1 MYWINAAYGLTNM
14 MKLVE
19 KLRDDGM
26 TIIYISHRLDEIFR
40 LSDTITVLR
49 DGEYVK
55 TLQTKESNVNELITL
70 MVGRELSGSYPTR
83 KNCIQ
88 EEEILRLEHVTGNG
102 NSDISFSLKKGE
114 ILGLGG
120 LVGAGRTEL
129 AQIIFGIVRKTK
141 GKIYYHGKEID
152 PKSPRE
158 AIDLI
163 EAEGINT
170 IGLLLDNNC
179 FTTLAFV
186 DLASN
191 GERIFSFARKPG
203 ADTQLETKELPKQ
216 LLQNTKIFHIGSLSL
231 TTDPARESTYF
242 AMKIAKQAGAWIS
255 YDPNYRANLWPSQNA
270 AVSEMR
276 NMLRYSDMVKVS
288 DEECFLLTGEKNFE
302 KGAQKILDEGAT
314 FVAVTLGKDG
324 ALIASKEGTRIVKGF
339 AVESV
344 DTTGAGDSFWG
355 GLVSSFIESG
365 KQLCDITLREWEEFA
380 TVRNA
385 VAALCVGKRGGI
397 PSIPTAE
404 SVNEFL
410 KTKIQSL

>member
-1 MYWINAAYGLTNM
+1 MDKKYDVVALGEVLIDFTRAGISADGQKLFEQNPGGAPANFLTAVAHFHKKTALIGKVGNDMHGL
-14 MKLVE
+14 
-19 KLRDDGM
+19 
-26 TIIYISHRLDEIFR
+26 F
-40 LSDTITVLR
+40 
-49 DGEYVK
+49 
-55 TLQTKESNVNELITL
+55 
-70 MVGRELSGSYPTR
+70 
-83 KNCIQ
+83 
-88 EEEILRLEHVTGNG
+88 
-102 NSDISFSLKKGE
+102 LKS
-114 ILGLGG
+114 I
-120 LVGAGRTEL
+120 
-129 AQIIFGIVRKTK
+129 
-141 GKIYYHGKEID
+141 
-152 PKSPRE
+152 
-158 AIDLI
+158 I

-186 DLASN
+186 DLANN

-288 DEECFLLTGEKNFE
+288 DEECILLTGEKNFE

-314 FVAVTLGKDG
+314 FVAVTLGKHG

-380 TVRNA
+380 TVGNA